1 MNTFDWF
8 DKWAIY
14 NPFKTAFK
22 EFETGRQY
30 SYSQFNKLGN
40 NLAATLL
47 ETHQLKKGDRLAVLA
62 EYSIEYIV
70 LFAVAQKTGII
81 LVPLNFRLSPAELDY
96 IIDNA
101 AVKGIVYDDKFLEK
115 ISGLK
120 SFKAVALKVPMHEL
134 EQINE
139 TCIRENKVRTPQK
152 ANLLPDDPLFIL
164 YTSGTTAFPK
174 GAIYTH
180 KMLFWNSINTELRLN
195 ITSQDVSLNCAPP
208 FHTGGWNVLLT
219 PFIHHGAYTLLIKS
233 FDPELVLEMLEL
245 EHATIWWAVPTM
257 LKMMAESP
265 VFDKVKLSR
274 LRYLIVGGE
283 AMPVSLIEKWHQKGV
298 LIRQGYGLTEV
309 GPNVT
314 SLDHQDATRKK
325 GSIGTLNFYYDA
337 RLVDH
342 QNQEVPGGVPGE
354 LILAGPTVTPGY
366 WQNEKE
372 TRATINDGWFHTGD
386 LMIKDKDG
394 FYFVVDRIKNMYIS
408 GGENVYPA
416 EVEHIIS
423 KHPDVNDVAIVGI
436 PDEKWGEAGKAFIV
450 TTPGKSLTKADIIE
464 YCLDKLAKYKIPK
477 HFAFLEKLPQND
489 AGKIDRKKLKQN
501 ELK

>member
-8 DKWAIY
+8 EKWATY
-14 NPFKTAFK
+14 TPFKTAFK
-22 EFETGRQY
+22 EFETGRNY
-30 SYSQFNKLGN
+30 SFTQFNKLGN
-40 NLAATLL
+40 NLTEILQTMHGF
-47 ETHQLKKGDRLAVLA
+47 EKGDRIAVIS

-70 LFAVAQKTGII
+70 LFAVAQKSGII
-81 LVPLNFRLSPAELDY
+81 LVPLNYRLSPSELEFIIGNADVKGVVYEDKYLDKIKNLEPFKSVPLKLSMAELQ
-96 IIDNA
+96 
-101 AVKGIVYDDKFLEK
+101 
-115 ISGLK
+115 S
-120 SFKAVALKVPMHEL
+120 
-134 EQINE
+134 INDE
-139 TCIRENKVRTPQK
+139 CIREYKNCKPIK
-152 ANLLPDDPLFIL
+152 ANLKPDDPLFIL

-219 PFIHHGAYTLLIKS
+219 PFIHHGAYTMLIKS
-233 FDPELVLEMLEL
+233 FDADLVLEMLDL

-265 VFDKVKLSR
+265 VFDQVKLSR

-283 AMPVSLIEKWHQKGV
+283 SMPVPLIEKWHEKGV

-337 RLVDH
+337 KLVDANH
-342 QNQEVPGGVPGE
+342 QEVAEGE
-354 LILAGPTVTPGY
+354 TGEFILSGPTVTPGY
-366 WQNEKE
+366 WRNEAE
-372 TRATINDGWFHTGD
+372 TENAIRDGWFHTGD
-386 LMIKDKDG
+386 LMVKDKDG

-416 EVEHIIS
+416 EIEHIIS
-423 KHPDVNDVAIVGI
+423 KNPYVNDVAIVGV
-436 PDEKWGEAGKAFIV
+436 PDEKWGETGKAFIV
-450 TTPGKSLTKADIIE
+450 ATPGKSLTKKEIID
-464 YCLDKLAKYKIPK
+464 YCLDKLAKYKVPK
-477 HFAFLEKLPQND
+477 HVEFLEELPQND
-489 AGKIDRKKLKQN
+489 AGKIDRKKLK
-501 ELK
+501 KMH